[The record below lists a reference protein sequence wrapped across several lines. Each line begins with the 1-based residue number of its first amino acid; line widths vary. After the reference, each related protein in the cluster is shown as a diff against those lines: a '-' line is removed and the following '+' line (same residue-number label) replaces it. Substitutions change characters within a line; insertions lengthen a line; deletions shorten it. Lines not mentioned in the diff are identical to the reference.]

1 MSIIMQQ
8 ILEVIILTV
17 RGIYDLFFDP
27 WGFVA
32 GLVFVDLFCY
42 KFFYKR

>member
-17 RGIYDLFFDP
+17 QGIYDLFFDP
-27 WGFVA
+27 WGFVV
-32 GLVFVDLFCY
+32 GLAFVVLFCY
-42 KFFYKR
+42 KIFYKR

>member
-1 MSIIMQQ
+1 MSIVMQE

-17 RGIYDLFFDP
+17 QGIYDLFFDP
-27 WGFVA
+27 WGFVM
-32 GLVFVDLFCY
+32 GLAFAVLFCY

>member
-8 ILEVIILTV
+8 ILEVIILIVQRT
-17 RGIYDLFFDP
+17 YDLFFDP
-27 WGFVA
+27 WGFVV
-32 GLVFVDLFCY
+32 GLAFAVLFCY